1 MSSKNQYERE
11 IEELLESLDVKMEPP
26 SREPIRFRPRRPS
39 PLQRAGAALGRLR
52 PASPKQLMIVSAVI
66 FCGAFFAFQF
76 LAIAPSVTRPI
87 AAFGVVLLLFAYFTH
102 FIRPTVVARRWR
114 GRMIEI
120 PNERPGWA
128 QKLYRIIYRD

>member
-11 IEELLESLDVKMEPP
+11 IEELLESLDVKMEPAP
-26 SREPIRFRPRRPS
+26 REPIRFRPRRPS
-39 PLQRAGAALGRLR
+39 PLRRAGAALGRLR

-66 FCGAFFAFQF
+66 FFGAFLFQ
-76 LAIAPSVTRPI
+76 AIAPNVMKPI
-87 AAFGVVLLLFAYFTH
+87 AAFGVVLLLFAYSTH
-102 FIRPTVVARRWR
+102 FIRPTVVTRRWR

-128 QKLYRIIYRD
+128 QRLYRIIYRD